1 MAGIDNV
8 KALSQEPIQR
18 RAWREASFKSI
29 ESSRARDDITAVSTN
44 FNATIQ
50 QFMTIAVIF
59 VGIQLV
65 FAGSLSA
72 GAIIAVNMVAARV
85 IRPVGILIS
94 SFGEME
100 GAKGSINK
108 IAEIWNA
115 SPERKSI
122 GTSVNVQ
129 GKVECKDLALTLGG
143 KEILK
148 NVSFSVPANSIV
160 AVVGPAA
167 SGKTTLLKVIQGFIK
182 PTVGSVLIDGRSLL
196 SLDLENYRSQ
206 VSMVTANPSFFTG
219 TIEENLR
226 RARRNISERE
236 LREAT
241 MLSGLDSI
249 ISNIEGGLA
258 YRLDNATNSL
268 PSSYRG
274 IIALARALVSD
285 PKILLFDEIFAN
297 LDKSLQSELLDKMQA
312 IAKNKTLFFVT
323 HDMRV
328 ANTMSRVLVMED
340 GEVVGLDEPSKLLE
354 SCDLYKKLWALDNYT
369 KAKG

>member
-1 MAGIDNV
+1 
-8 KALSQEPIQR
+8 
-18 RAWREASFKSI
+18 
-29 ESSRARDDITAVSTN
+29 
-44 FNATIQ
+44 
-50 QFMTIAVIF
+50 MTIAVIF

-100 GAKGSINK
+100 EQSECRK

-143 KEILK
+143 KVVLK

-196 SLDLENYRSQ
+196 SLIWKI
-206 VSMVTANPSFFTG
+206 TG
-219 TIEENLR
+219 HR
-226 RARRNISERE
+226 FR
-236 LREAT
+236 
-241 MLSGLDSI
+241 
-249 ISNIEGGLA
+249 
-258 YRLDNATNSL
+258 
-268 PSSYRG
+268 
-274 IIALARALVSD
+274 
-285 PKILLFDEIFAN
+285 
-297 LDKSLQSELLDKMQA
+297 
-312 IAKNKTLFFVT
+312 
-323 HDMRV
+323 
-328 ANTMSRVLVMED
+328 
-340 GEVVGLDEPSKLLE
+340 
-354 SCDLYKKLWALDNYT
+354 W
-369 KAKG
+369 